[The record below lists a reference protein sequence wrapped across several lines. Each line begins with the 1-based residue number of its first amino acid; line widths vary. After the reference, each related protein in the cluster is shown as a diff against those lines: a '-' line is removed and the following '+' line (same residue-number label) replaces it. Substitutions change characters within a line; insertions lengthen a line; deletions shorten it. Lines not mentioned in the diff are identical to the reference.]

1 MSKIEELVDRVER
14 LLMRHGELQR
24 THQLVLEQLGSVTQD
39 RDSLRSRLSAARNR
53 IDTLIERLPSEAFP
67 LPEAPLDR
75 SAP

>member
-24 THQLVLEQLGSVTQD
+24 THVLVLEQLASVTQD

-53 IDTLIERLPSEAFP
+53 IDTLIERLPNEA
-67 LPEAPLDR
+67 LPVPASPLDHR
-75 SAP
+75 TP

>member
-24 THQLVLEQLGSVTQD
+24 THLLALEQLASVAQD

-53 IDTLIERLPSEAFP
+53 IDTLIERLPTDA
-67 LPEAPLDR
+67 LPVPESPLDHR
-75 SAP
+75 AP